1 MDLKHLLNPIP
12 AANEPPA
19 RGINNNR
26 TRTQSGETPNLPRAS
41 STGYLQS
48 KLFLSPRRLDPETA
62 SVSTNSSGKR
72 RRINRGRIDVD
83 NNTRSKNGQ
92 GTAMGRSFSELE
104 APSDTSSIDDDDR
117 DTVKR
122 GVAQLSLGSITP

>member
-1 MDLKHLLNPIP
+1 MPE
-12 AANEPPA
+12 ANEPPSRIIDNSNRI
-19 RGINNNR
+19 RGM
-26 TRTQSGETPNLPRAS
+26 SGETPNLPRAS

-48 KLFLSPRRLDPETA
+48 KFFLSPRRLDPETA

-72 RRINRGRIDVD
+72 RRTNRGRVDVD
-83 NNTRSKNGQ
+83 NNTRSKTGQ
-92 GTAMGRSFSELE
+92 SAAMGRSFSELE

-122 GVAQLSLGSITP
+122 GVAQLSLAGIPPRSQFNI

>member
-1 MDLKHLLNPIP
+1 
-12 AANEPPA
+12 
-19 RGINNNR
+19 
-26 TRTQSGETPNLPRAS
+26 
-41 STGYLQS
+41 
-48 KLFLSPRRLDPETA
+48 
-62 SVSTNSSGKR
+62 VSTNSSGKR